1 MKKENQLIIG
11 EATAEQIEKW
21 KVKYGAVHGIEVDG
35 HICYV
40 RKIDRNTASYAL
52 SQMSFK
58 VNKSDNNDVEINLG
72 KQFKT
77 GEAVLNNCWLG
88 GSEEIRNDT
97 SLWMNACI
105 IAGQLIEIKEGSL
118 KNF

>member
-1 MKKENQLIIG
+1 MK
-11 EATAEQIEKW
+11 EATKLLGEVTPEQIEAW
-21 KVKYGAVHGIEVDG
+21 KKKYGKVTGIIVEG
-35 HICYV
+35 HICYL
-40 RKIDRNTASYAL
+40 RKVDRNTTSYAL

-58 VNKSDNNDVEINLG
+58 VGKADSGTDLEINMG

-88 GSEEIRNDT
+88 GSDEIKADNA
-97 SLWMNACI
+97 LWMNACI
-105 IAGQLIEIKEGSL
+105 KAGELIEFKEASL